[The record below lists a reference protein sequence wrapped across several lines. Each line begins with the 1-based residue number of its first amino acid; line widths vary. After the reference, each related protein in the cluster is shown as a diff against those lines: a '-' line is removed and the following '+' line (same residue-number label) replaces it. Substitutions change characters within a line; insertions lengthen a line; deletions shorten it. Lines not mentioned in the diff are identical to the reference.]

1 MNKRELKLRQD
12 LARTM
17 AGAWNLTLHAESR
30 LNPGVPDLSFVLTM
44 PDCETGWL
52 ELKAMP
58 WDRKLSITVEPG
70 QHSWMEAHAKRI
82 PAYFLIEVS
91 EKLYLLHGR
100 FHGRLIDPITPDDLA
115 GLSYREFSSIQDR
128 SSIHSALWSITDR
141 GRFGTTQVLR

>member
-1 MNKRELKLRQD
+1 MNKRELEFRKSLTR
-12 LARTM
+12 AM
-17 AGAWNLTLHAESR
+17 VGAWTPTIHVENH
-30 LNPGVPDLSFVLTM
+30 LNPGVPDLSFVLAA

-58 WDRKLSITVEPG
+58 WAKKLSITVEPG
-70 QHSWMEAHAKRI
+70 QHSWMEAHADRI

-100 FHGRLIDPITPDDLA
+100 FHGRLIDPITSDDLA
-115 GLSYREFSSIQDR
+115 SLSYREFFSVQDR
-128 SSIHSALWSITDR
+128 APILSALWSITNR